1 MDRHGHARSSGLR
14 PAAVLALALAGVGAT
29 LIIIGMA
36 QPRGAP
42 EAPAPVAV
50 AAPRPPLHEASPKP
64 PPPQP
69 KPRLAV
75 APARTAATTAKA
87 EVCGYGDVD
96 VAADDPDSLQGL
108 PAGLRNEALD
118 RVEALML
125 ASPDAQ
131 VRAAAL
137 LIGSRTRG
145 TARARIDQLVRLAT
159 VTMDAAVYRIA
170 LEACQGSTGD
180 ATSAC
185 TLLSLAQWAR
195 LDPDNVQP
203 WLALAAEAQQRQD
216 GDAQAQALRRAAFA
230 RRSETY
236 AGLLPTLVDRALG
249 TGPPSLGRTL
259 AVSAS
264 WSVQA
269 AWVDSHS
276 EQAYAYCIG
285 GDGVAAERLDT
296 CEALAQTL
304 AYRSTSLAD
313 LGIALAIG
321 TRLGW
326 PAPRL
331 QALQQQQ
338 DAAAEANGLHVVGVD
353 LGCEAVDRVQGWM
366 RQLGAGGELKALR
379 DVLARSGRSI
389 EDWSAQHR
397 RNVAVATAA
406 VEAAAGAAPASPQ

>member
-1 MDRHGHARSSGLR
+1 MDRRGHARPSRRR
-14 PAAVLALALAGVGAT
+14 PLALLALALAGLGAM
-29 LIIIGMA
+29 LSIGMGLL
-36 QPRGAP
+36 RGTP
-42 EAPAPVAV
+42 EAPAPTPVV
-50 AAPRPPLHEASPKP
+50 APRPLVQEASPIP
-64 PPPQP
+64 PPPQL
-69 KPRLAV
+69 KPRIAAV
-75 APARTAATTAKA
+75 TQRTAATTTQA
-87 EVCGYGDVD
+87 EICGYGDVA

-108 PAGLRNEALD
+108 PPGLRDAALD
-118 RVEALML
+118 RAEGLML
-125 ASPDAQ
+125 ASPDVQ

-145 TARARIDQLVRLAT
+145 AARARIDQLVRLAT
-159 VTMDAAVYRIA
+159 VSMDAAVYRIA

-185 TLLSLAQWAR
+185 ALLSLAQWAR
-195 LDPDNVQP
+195 LEPDNVQP

-249 TGPPSLGRTL
+249 TGAPSLGRTL

-264 WSVQA
+264 WGVQA

-276 EQAYAYCIG
+276 EQAYAYCT
-285 GDGVAAERLDT
+285 GDGGVAAERLDT

-304 AYRSTSLAD
+304 AYRSASLAD
-313 LGIALAIG
+313 LGIGLAIG
-321 TRLGW
+321 TSLGW

-331 QALQQQQ
+331 LALQQQQ

-353 LGCEAVDRVQGWM
+353 LSCEAIDRMQDWM
-366 RQLGAGGELKALR
+366 RQLGAGGELQTLR

-406 VEAAAGAAPASPQ
+406 VEAAAGAAPAAPQ